1 MVSSIIIPRHLRVS
15 GRLADVRANEPPVR
29 CAHLMDTDD
38 ATAADYVALGA
49 RFAYNTHNKALG
61 KRWWRCADAIANE
74 PPVRC
79 AHLMNTDG
87 HGFYF
92 QSM

>member
-1 MVSSIIIPRHLRVS
+1 MVSSIIIPRHFRVS
-15 GRLADVRANEPPVR
+15 VRLADVRA
-29 CAHLMDTDD
+29 ADD
-38 ATAADYVALGA
+38 AMVAAV
-49 RFAYNTHNKALG
+49 
-61 KRWWRCADAIANE
+61 WRGGLCRIGCHKVYLKCSMLNQKSNE
-74 PPVRC
+74 APVRC